1 MVEYRYLESLADQ
14 KLGRYLFDE
23 VWPAPQEGT
32 QIAPNFL
39 QALMHSGAY
48 LSGAFIDGEIVGAA
62 FGFPAKDDDG
72 TYYIHSHMAAV
83 LPSHHDQGIGLGL
96 KLQQKNWAIKEGYK
110 KIKWTFD
117 PLVARNAWFN
127 IARLKTRAVKYYV
140 DFYGPMADA
149 INAGDA
155 SDRILVE
162 WDLLNEEVSTP
173 SANQILVEI
182 PRDIVEIRKTDIESA
197 RNWRKKVREALKPK
211 LDAGWSIVD
220 FTKDYKY
227 VLSEEK

>member
-1 MVEYRYLESLADQ
+1 MVEYRFLESLADQ

-23 VWPAPQEGT
+23 VWPAPEEGT

-48 LSGAFIDGEIVGAA
+48 LSGAFIDSEIVGAA

-72 TYYIHSHMAAV
+72 TFYIHSHMAAV

-96 KLQQKNWAIKEGYK
+96 KLHQKEWAISEGYK

-162 WDLLNEEVSTP
+162 WDLLSEKVSTP
-173 SANQILVEI
+173 LANQILVEI
-182 PRDIVEIRKTDIESA
+182 PRDIVEIRKADIESA
-197 RNWRKKVREALKPK
+197 RNWRKKVREVLKPK

>member
-1 MVEYRYLESLADQ
+1 MVEYRFLESLADQ

-48 LSGAFIDGEIVGAA
+48 LSGAFNGGEIVGAA

-96 KLQQKNWAIKEGYK
+96 KLHQKNWAIKEGYK